1 MTESYT
7 AEEVNAAFARIEAA
21 KDRHPRGFRFLE
33 TFALRPATSF
43 VVWAYV
49 NADAHASRLAREDAR
64 NIFAAAWLDGLAVGV
79 ALAQGRHE

>member
-7 AEEVNAAFARIEAA
+7 EAEVNAAFERVDEA
-21 KDRHPRGFRFLE
+21 KRENPQGFRFLE

-49 NADAHASRLAREDAR
+49 NGDAHAARLAREDAQT
-64 NIFAAAWLDGLAVGV
+64 IYAAAWLDGLSVGV

>member
-7 AEEVNAAFARIEAA
+7 EAEVNAAFERVDEA
-21 KDRHPRGFRFLE
+21 KRENPQGFRFLE

-49 NADAHASRLAREDAR
+49 NGDAHAAPARYREDR
-64 NIFAAAWLDGLAVGV
+64 DGSNDSI
-79 ALAQGRHE
+79 